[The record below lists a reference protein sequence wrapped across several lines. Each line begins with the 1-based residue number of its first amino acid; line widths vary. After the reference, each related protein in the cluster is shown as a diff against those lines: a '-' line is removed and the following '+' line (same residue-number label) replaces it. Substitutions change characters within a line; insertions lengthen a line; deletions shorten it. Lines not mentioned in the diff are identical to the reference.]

1 MCDISSRKFNGII
14 ANEPQ
19 LIFFM
24 RGQLTKKSCMQKALS
39 VLLVS
44 LFSAHSYA
52 QRSIDSMIQTERNFA
67 NTARVVGTREAFK
80 KYIDSS
86 GIVYE
91 KGKPVNGLEAYTKSE
106 RRPGILTW
114 EPEYAEITGTNDFG
128 YTTGPWKYY
137 ANSVTENPVASGYFI
152 TVWHLTIN
160 GWKFLIDFG
169 ITCSE
174 QKQKIALKKKSA
186 TKSNSSKG
194 NEQLCAEA
202 ETEFIQAYGA
212 QGAAAYNSFLS
223 SQSRINYSGFLPA
236 TNAAE
241 RKALLD
247 SLPRNITYAIL
258 GSGIAP
264 GTDIGYVYG
273 SAGINGKQDGYL
285 RIWRKEKDGW
295 KIAVEV
301 LHLK

>member
-1 MCDISSRKFNGII
+1 MH
-14 ANEPQ
+14 
-19 LIFFM
+19 
-24 RGQLTKKSCMQKALS
+24 KALS
-39 VLLVS
+39 LLLLS
-44 LFSAHSYA
+44 FFSAQAYT
-52 QRSIDSMIQTERNFA
+52 QRSINGMIQTERNFA
-67 NTARVVGTREAFK
+67 NTATALSTKDAFI

-106 RRPGILTW
+106 RRPGILNW
-114 EPEYAEITGTNDFG
+114 EPEYAEITATNDFG

-137 ANSVTENPVASGYFI
+137 ANGLKEDPVANGYFI
-152 TVWHLTIN
+152 TVWHLTKN

-169 ITCSE
+169 ITCSA
-174 QKQKIALKKKSA
+174 QKKKVTLKKKIGA
-186 TKSNSSKG
+186 KSQAIG
-194 NEQLCAEA
+194 NEQLPAEV
-202 ETEFIQAYGA
+202 ETKFIQAYAA
-212 QGAAAYNSFLS
+212 QGAPAYATFLS

-236 TNAAE
+236 TNAGE
-241 RKALLD
+241 QKALLD
-247 SLPRNITYAIL
+247 SLPRNITYTVL

-264 GTDIGYVYG
+264 STDLGYIYG
-273 SAGINGKQDGYL
+273 SAVINGKQDGYL

>member
-1 MCDISSRKFNGII
+1 
-14 ANEPQ
+14 
-19 LIFFM
+19 
-24 RGQLTKKSCMQKALS
+24 MQKCL
-39 VLLVS
+39 LLVLIS
-44 LFSAHSYA
+44 VTSSHAYA

-67 NTARVVGTREAFK
+67 TTARIASTREAFI

-91 KGKPVNGLEAYTKSE
+91 RGKPVNGLEAYTKSE

-114 EPEYAEITGTNDFG
+114 EPEYAEIAATNDFG
-128 YTTGPWKYY
+128 YTTGPWQYY
-137 ANSVTENPVASGYFI
+137 ANSLKENPVANGYFI
-152 TVWHLTIN
+152 TVWHLTNN

-169 ITCSE
+169 ITCSA
-174 QKQKIALKKKSA
+174 QKKKITLKKKSA
-186 TKSNSSKG
+186 VRSQAKG
-194 NEQLCAEA
+194 NEQLSAEA
-202 ETEFIQAYGA
+202 ETKFIEAYAAHGA
-212 QGAAAYNSFLS
+212 EAYNTFLS

-247 SLPRNITYAIL
+247 SLPRNITYTVI
-258 GSGIAP
+258 GSAVAP
-264 GTDIGYVYG
+264 GADLGYVYG
-273 SAGINGKQDGYL
+273 SAVMNDKQDGYL